1 MPQHYKVG
9 GKPAQPAVALLP
21 GRASIAVLIGIH
33 RLLPRQ
39 PAGLRH
45 SRELFLLWQG

>member
-1 MPQHYKVG
+1 MPEHYKVG

-21 GRASIAVLIGIH
+21 ERASFAVLTGIH

-39 PAGLRH
+39 PTGLRP